1 MLFLAVAVT
10 IPLITK
16 SRPNG
21 INSRAAFS
29 SNSSAT
35 VNYVR
40 VRGDVRHPGIYP
52 INDKSMTADV
62 IKLAE
67 PLTNPKTFLPKGIET
82 SAIKNGSDISFELRN
97 DNSAFVTSGSLPVKQ
112 RLVLGIP
119 LNINLM
125 TEADFDLIPG
135 IGPVLAKRIIEYRR
149 NNGGS
154 MTVRDLLQVEGIGD
168 KKFLALSRY
177 F

>member
-1 MLFLAVAVT
+1 MVIT
-10 IPLITK
+10 IPVIYK
-16 SRPNG
+16 NRPKG
-21 INSRAAFS
+21 INSGAAFS
-29 SNSSAT
+29 LNSSAT
-35 VNYVR
+35 GNYVR

-67 PLTNPKTFLPKGIET
+67 PLTYPKTFLPQGIET
-82 SAIKNGSDISFELRN
+82 SAIKTGADISFELRN
-97 DNSAFVTSGSLPVKQ
+97 NDSAFITSGSLPVKQ
-112 RLVLGIP
+112 RLALGIP

-135 IGPVLAKRIIEYRR
+135 IGPALARRIFEYRR
-149 NNGGS
+149 KNGGS

-168 KKFLALSRY
+168 KKFLALRRY